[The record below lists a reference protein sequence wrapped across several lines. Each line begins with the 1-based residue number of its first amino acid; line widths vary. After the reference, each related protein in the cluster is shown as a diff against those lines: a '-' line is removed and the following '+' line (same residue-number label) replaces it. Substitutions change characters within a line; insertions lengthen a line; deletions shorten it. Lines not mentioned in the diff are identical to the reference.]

1 MGTNRCVRERERDRE
16 RESPLRIFSLHVRD
30 LRRERDNETLE
41 ERERAGEGNGTDVCV
56 KERKT
61 INI

>member
-30 LRRERDNETLE
+30 LRRERDNG
-41 ERERAGEGNGTDVCV
+41 RERARRRE
-56 KERKT
+56 KLY
-61 INI
+61 